1 MCITQVCPS
10 QTQIEVCPFERW
22 QDQTSSC
29 CETRSSKAGPMLPGL
44 PVANSMQYLTRLCM
58 YHPVKESWLE
68 PVTYSLDFTIVSTS
82 PVYLHN
88 TVDGSHLLEVVTNNK
103 SRTLIEAVY
112 MKHTVTLVMDSSH
125 YIQIFI
131 SNRAGKFY
139 VTLFSN
145 QKLVLNARLSRSR
158 SRKRLR
164 FGISFAILAS
174 FSTSSTAS
182 AIVVVVNSLLSKV
195 AMAVVFLSSVAAFF

>member
-1 MCITQVCPS
+1 
-10 QTQIEVCPFERW
+10 
-22 QDQTSSC
+22 
-29 CETRSSKAGPMLPGL
+29 MLPGL

-58 YHPVKESWLE
+58 YLPGKESWLE

-82 PVYLHN
+82 PVCLRN

-112 MKHTVTLVMDSSH
+112 MEHTVTLVIDSLH
-125 YIQIFI
+125 YTQIFI

-139 VTLFSN
+139 VTLPSN
-145 QKLVLNARLSRSR
+145 QKLVLNARLSSSR
-158 SRKRLR
+158 SRKRVR

-174 FSTSSTAS
+174 LSTSSTAS
-182 AIVVVVNSLLSKV
+182 AIVVVVKNLHSKV
-195 AMAVVFLSSVAAFF
+195 AMALVSLSSVAAFF